1 MEKLPIWK
9 NFLDF
14 RPHISFWVVTV
25 WFKSFPV
32 PSKLPKYSPNA
43 LVCLLCLAFPCLR
56 PLTLETGTL
65 DFATSERH
73 IYQKARLGTRSSGKT
88 LYTSTLFSSF
98 KKGAHPGKFRASPGP
113 GEIEPD
119 PAPNRWHRCRRWQR
133 SCWLRGHSCGL
144 RTHSCGLRKPACWL
158 RKHSC
163 WLRGQPCRLRKH
175 SSWLRETGRAGRAG
189 RLRRDPLENTPEFQN
204 LAAVVG

>member
-1 MEKLPIWK
+1 MNLARSGARDSLLETSRTGRKLPERYSALARPAASWPRVGRDVATTAGRTQRNFKKDPRCWAK
-9 NFLDF
+9 NLKTL
-14 RPHISFWVVTV
+14 SQMAG
-25 WFKSFPV
+25 KS
-32 PSKLPKYSPNA
+32 
-43 LVCLLCLAFPCLR
+43 
-56 PLTLETGTL
+56 T
-65 DFATSERH
+65 
-73 IYQKARLGTRSSGKT
+73 IGTRNSGKT

-98 KKGAHPGKFRASPGP
+98 KKGAHPGKFRASPAP